1 MKLLPAL
8 VVTKVIGIELN
19 SPVKEMASVE
29 LWVGLT
35 RKVILSPTFKEFRNV
50 MYDYH
55 IKGLDILV
63 SETKAG
69 KQAVAKSLMLLD
81 NLTQLHLLL

>member
-35 RKVILSPTFKEFRNV
+35 RKVILSPTFQSATRGTE
-50 MYDYH
+50 
-55 IKGLDILV
+55 
-63 SETKAG
+63 
-69 KQAVAKSLMLLD
+69 
-81 NLTQLHLLL
+81 